1 MPTEEQVLSLLKMHT
16 GYVSAKTLAKEVGVS
31 RNVISKWIRI
41 LRKYGYN
48 IESNHRV
55 GYKIIAE
62 TAFPVPWELAKVLN
76 TCFIGKD
83 KKILYRVTVES
94 TQKLA
99 ILLAKKKPSSEGTVI
114 IAEQQTG
121 GRGRENRKWLSPSGG
136 IWLSVILRP
145 TTSASKIT
153 LLPFI
158 AAIAVGEAIR
168 KTTHLNPKLR
178 WPNDVMINGKKVAG
192 ILIDISM
199 EGDKINYAIIGI
211 GINANVDSLALS
223 SVLESHTM
231 ATSISDELGY
241 KISMLELTKATL
253 EQLEYYYFQI
263 RESFPRAI
271 IKQWKNNS
279 DILQHKVEVI
289 GKHRTIKG
297 IAEDI
302 NDDGSLL
309 VRTHDGKKINVVA
322 SDVRV
327 RF

>member
-1 MPTEEQVLSLLKMHT
+1 MPVEEQVLSLLKMHK

-31 RNVISKWIRI
+31 RSAISKRIRI

-48 IESNHRV
+48 IESNHRI

-62 TAFPVPWELAKVLN
+62 TGLPVPWELAKVLN
-76 TCFIGKD
+76 TCFLGKD
-83 KKILYRVTVES
+83 KILYRLTVES

-99 ILLAKKKPSSEGTVI
+99 ILLAEKKTSSEGIVI

-145 TTSASKIT
+145 TTSASKII
-153 LLPFI
+153 LLPFA

-199 EGDKINYAIIGI
+199 EEDRINYAIVGI

-223 SVLESHTM
+223 SVLESHTLV
-231 ATSISDELGY
+231 TSISDELGY
-241 KISMLELTKATL
+241 KISMLELTKVTL
-253 EQLEYYYFQI
+253 EQLEYYYFQL
-263 RESFPRAI
+263 RDSVPHAI

-279 DILQHKVEVI
+279 DILEHKVEVI

-297 IAEDI
+297 IAEDV

-309 VRTHDGKKINVVA
+309 VRTHDGKDINVVA

-327 RF
+327 KF